1 MRPYLRYAIAGTLAI
16 LMGAAQLAIAQPTA
30 AGTAVADSASTLIA
44 WGGKDSRQVD
54 RGIGVNEFAGLT
66 GGPPR
71 AHPKNHQAARHSRT
85 QDGWKMPG
93 QARHFSFVTAAK
105 IERAASDRVFI
116 ASSASDDDL
125 SIVCVFF
132 AD

>member
-1 MRPYLRYAIAGTLAI
+1 
-16 LMGAAQLAIAQPTA
+16 
-30 AGTAVADSASTLIA
+30 
-44 WGGKDSRQVD
+44 
-54 RGIGVNEFAGLT
+54 
-66 GGPPR
+66 
-71 AHPKNHQAARHSRT
+71 
-85 QDGWKMPG
+85 MPG